1 MNIEKS
7 ISFKT
12 KSEKKTLTNISNNNF
27 NFVLLN
33 NFSLSDFSS
42 TMEVLRLAN
51 KITGE
56 KIFSWKLLS
65 VHNLEVKSSNGLI
78 IKTDCLLEDVKRNE
92 NIVICSGENV
102 KKESSKELIAWI
114 RRHYRKGI
122 NIIGMYT
129 STQIM
134 AMAGLLKDKKC
145 TIHWESREN
154 FLEEFPDYNLS
165 SSVYSVDGN
174 CFTSAG
180 GTASLDLF
188 LYIIAK
194 IHSNDLSNLV
204 ADKMN
209 HSSVRTDKDD
219 QRLSFPKRI
228 GIRHPKLS
236 SVLEIM
242 ENSIEEPVSPSF
254 LAKKVGMSTRQL
266 ERLFRR
272 YLNLS
277 PKKYFMELR
286 LKKSKNLLTQTN
298 MSIINVAMSCG
309 FSSPSH
315 FSKCYRNH
323 FNITPYKEREQK
335 CF

>member
-1 MNIEKS
+1 MNFEKS

-12 KSEKKTLTNISNNNF
+12 KLKTETLINTYNNNF

-33 NFSLSDFSS
+33 NFSLLDFSS
-42 TMEVLRLAN
+42 TIETLRLAN

-56 KIFSWKLLS
+56 KIYSWKLLS
-65 VHNLEVKSSNGLI
+65 LHNLEVKSSNGLT

-92 NIVICSGENV
+92 NIIICGGENI

-122 NIIGMYT
+122 NVIGLHT
-129 STQIM
+129 ATQIM
-134 AMAGLLKDKKC
+134 AMAGLLKNKKC

-154 FLEEFPDYNLS
+154 FLEEFPDHNLS
-165 SSVYSVDGN
+165 SSVYSIDGN

-194 IHSNDLSNLV
+194 THSSDLSNLV
-204 ADKMN
+204 ADKIN
-209 HSSVRTDKDD
+209 HSSIRTDKDD
-219 QRLSFPKRI
+219 QRLSIPKRI

-236 SVLEIM
+236 LVLEIM
-242 ENSIEEPVSPSF
+242 EKSIEEPVSPSL
-254 LAKKVGMSTRQL
+254 LANRVGMSTRQL

-277 PKKYFMELR
+277 PKKYFMKLR
-286 LKKSKNLLTQTN
+286 LTKSKNLLTQTN

-323 FNITPYKEREQK
+323 FNITPYKEREHK